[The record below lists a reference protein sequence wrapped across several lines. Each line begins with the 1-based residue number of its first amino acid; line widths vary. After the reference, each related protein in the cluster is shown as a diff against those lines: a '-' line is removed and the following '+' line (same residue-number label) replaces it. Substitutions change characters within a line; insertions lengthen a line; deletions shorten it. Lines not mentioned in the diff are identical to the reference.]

1 MDNLDRR
8 VTTTLTLP
16 LRHIAELDMI
26 AREHDTSRSRIAARA
41 IKEYLARH
49 SAGEAQP
56 DE

>member
-16 LRHIAELDMI
+16 ARHIAELDLI

-41 IKEYLARH
+41 IREYLARH
-49 SAGEAQP
+49 SAGEAQR